1 MSLDLPL
8 HGVHVVEFEGLGPGP
23 LAGWMLA
30 GMGARVTLIARPPGR
45 TSAPDALRGR
55 DGDLLR
61 ERKSIVE
68 LDLKTPD
75 GRDTA
80 LALVA
85 QADALI
91 EGLRP
96 GAMERLGLGP
106 DACARRNP
114 ALVYARMTGW
124 GQHGP
129 LAQAA
134 GHDLNYV
141 ALTGLLSLSGPRDG
155 RPGLPPTVVGDAGGA
170 LGLAFGIVCALFDVR
185 AGGAGRVA
193 DGAIV
198 DIVAMLGTLAL
209 WARANGQLD
218 AAQPSVFHDAPFYDV
233 YRCADGAYV
242 TIGALEPPFYALLIE
257 RLGLTDVDP
266 ASQYDRARWPA
277 LKARFAQVFA
287 QHPSAHWRAL
297 LEGTDACFAP
307 VLGIA
312 DAARHPHNAVR
323 AVYRFDDSGN
333 VRARVAPRFLPL
345 ADDPND
351 ADDRD

>member
-1 MSLDLPL
+1 MSLHTPL
-8 HGVHVVEFEGLGPGP
+8 AGVHVVEFEGLGPGP

-30 GMGARVTLIARPPGR
+30 GMGARITLIARPAGR
-45 TSAPDALRGR
+45 SSAPDALRGR

-61 ERKSIVE
+61 EGKTIVE
-68 LDLKTPD
+68 LDLKTLD
-75 GRDTA
+75 GRDAA
-80 LALVA
+80 LALIA
-85 QADALI
+85 RADALI

-96 GAMERLGLGP
+96 GVMERLGLGP
-106 DACARRNP
+106 DDCARRNP
-114 ALVYARMTGW
+114 ALVYGRMTGW

-129 LAQAA
+129 LAAAA

-141 ALTGLLSLSGPRDG
+141 ALTGLLSLSAPRDG

-185 AGGAGRVA
+185 GGGSGRVV

-198 DIVAMLGTLAL
+198 DIVSMLGTLAL

-218 AAQPSVFHDAPFYDV
+218 GARPSLFHDAPFYDV
-233 YRCADGAYV
+233 YRCADGECV

-266 ASQYDRARWPA
+266 ASQYDRARWPV
-277 LKARFAQVFA
+277 LKARFAGVFA
-287 QHPSAHWRAL
+287 QQPSAHWRAL

-307 VLGIA
+307 VLSLA
-312 DAARHPHNAVR
+312 DAARHPHNAAR
-323 AVYRFDDSGN
+323 GIYRTDGN
-333 VRARVAPRFLPL
+333 GNLRARMAPRFLPL
-345 ADDPND
+345 AGDG
-351 ADDRD
+351 AE

>member
-1 MSLDLPL
+1 MSLGVPL
-8 HGVHVVEFEGLGPGP
+8 SGVHIVEFEGLGPGP
-23 LAGWMLA
+23 LAARMLA
-30 GMGARVTLIARPPGR
+30 GMGARITLIARPAGR
-45 TSAPDALRGR
+45 TSAPAALHGR

-61 ERKSIVE
+61 EGKTVVE
-68 LDLKTPD
+68 LDLKTAA
-75 GRDTA
+75 GHAAA
-80 LALVA
+80 LALIA

-96 GAMERLGLGP
+96 GVMERLGLGP
-106 DACARRNP
+106 DDCARANP
-114 ALVYARMTGW
+114 KLVYGRMTGW

-129 LAQAA
+129 LASSA

-141 ALTGLLSLSGPRDG
+141 ALTGLLSLSAPRDG
-155 RPGLPPTVVGDAGGA
+155 RPGVPPTVVGDAGGA

-185 AGGAGRVA
+185 GGGPGRVV

-198 DIVAMLGTLAL
+198 DIVSMLGSLAL

-218 AAQPSVFHDAPFYDV
+218 GAQPSLFHDAPFYDV
-233 YRCADGAYV
+233 YRCADGEYV

-277 LKARFAQVFA
+277 LKARFAEVFA
-287 QHPSAHWRAL
+287 QQPSAHWRAL

-307 VLGIA
+307 VLSVA
-312 DAARHPHNAVR
+312 EAVTHPHNAAR
-323 AVYRFDDSGN
+323 GIYRTDAAGN
-333 VRARVAPRFLPL
+333 VRARVAPRFMPL
-345 ADDPND
+345 KADGTG
-351 ADDRD
+351 